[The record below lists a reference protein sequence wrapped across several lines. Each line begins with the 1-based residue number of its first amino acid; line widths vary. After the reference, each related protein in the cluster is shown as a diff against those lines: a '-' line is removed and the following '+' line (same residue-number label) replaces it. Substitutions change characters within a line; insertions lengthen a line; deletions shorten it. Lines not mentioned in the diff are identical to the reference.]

1 LKLKTVMKTPLIAIK
16 ADGRE
21 VSLEGWKEGAK

>member
-1 LKLKTVMKTPLIAIK
+1 MKTPLIAIK